1 MNRFGSYIRMFL
13 VFFIIQTFL
22 FRNLYLSTWVIIF
35 IYPYPLIVL
44 HPTLNKNAGL
54 VIGFLTGLV
63 MDFFY
68 NTTAVHASACTT
80 MMFFR
85 PFLLNYFAPRKG
97 FDDFSKINE
106 NFFGEREY
114 WFYLSLM
121 LLVHHLFLFILEAFR
136 IDLIPASIFRG
147 IVSTFTG
154 VIFIYLFK
162 KLFIRRL
169 EEA

>member
-1 MNRFGSYIRMFL
+1 MSRFGSYLKIFL

-22 FRNLYLSTWVIIF
+22 FRNLYLSTWIIIF

-54 VIGFLTGLV
+54 IIGFLTGLM

-68 NTTAVHASACTT
+68 NTSALHASACAT

-121 LLVHHLFLFILEAFR
+121 LLIHHLFLFLLEAFR
-136 IDLIPASIFRG
+136 VDLIPAVIFRS
-147 IVSTFTG
+147 IVSTFSG
-154 VIFIYLFK
+154 VVFIYLFK

-169 EEA
+169 EET